1 MRIIHVAPRYHPHI
15 GGVEYVVKSIAERLA
30 KMGHTVT
37 VIAGEPN
44 TDKPHEEEINGVE
57 VIRWPTWS
65 PGDAYHIPRHRN
77 KLEKLLTDLAKEA
90 DVMHIHSVHAI
101 LTVYSG
107 LLIPNRTNAKLVITP
122 HYHGSGHTAARE
134 IAWTIWR
141 MYVKKL
147 LKAADVVHTV
157 SNRESNLI
165 MKHYPETKN
174 KVVTIPNGVEED
186 VMNYKWQGQQSNYMI
201 YAGRIEKYKRLELA
215 LQTAEKLGTKLL
227 IIGQGPYRKKLE
239 KYVRNHY
246 RDLAELL
253 EPQPREKYLELVSK
267 ARYAIN
273 PSKHEAYSIFI
284 AEALAIGT
292 PAIITKEIAENLNA
306 ETQQLNEQLVI
317 ATKAPIKTW
326 TQTIQ
331 LYLKEL
337 YQES

>member
-1 MRIIHVAPRYHPHI
+1 
-15 GGVEYVVKSIAERLA
+15 
-30 KMGHTVT
+30 
-37 VIAGEPN
+37 
-44 TDKPHEEEINGVE
+44 
-57 VIRWPTWS
+57 
-65 PGDAYHIPRHRN
+65 
-77 KLEKLLTDLAKEA
+77 
-90 DVMHIHSVHAI
+90 
-101 LTVYSG
+101 
-107 LLIPNRTNAKLVITP
+107 
-122 HYHGSGHTAARE
+122 
-134 IAWTIWR
+134 
-141 MYVKKL
+141 
-147 LKAADVVHTV
+147 
-157 SNRESNLI
+157 

-326 TQTIQ
+326 TETMQ

>member
-15 GGVEYVVKSIAERLA
+15 GGVEYVVKSVAERLA

-57 VIRWPTWS
+57 IIRWPTWS
-65 PGDAYHIPRHRN
+65 PSNAYHIPRRRN
-77 KLEKLLTDLAKEA
+77 KLKKLLTGLAKEA
-90 DVMHIHSVHAI
+90 DIIHIHSVHAI

-107 LLIPNRTNAKLVITP
+107 LLIPNHTNTKLIITP
-122 HYHGSGHTAARE
+122 HYHGTGHTTTRE

-141 MYVKKL
+141 IYVKKL
-147 LKAADVVHTV
+147 LKTADVVHTV

-165 MKHYPETKN
+165 AKHYPETKN
-174 KVVTIPNGVEED
+174 KIIIIPNGVEED

-246 RDLAELL
+246 RGLAELL

-273 PSKHEAYSIFI
+273 PSKHEAYSIFT

-326 TQTIQ
+326 TETIQ

>member
-15 GGVEYVVKSIAERLA
+15 GGVEYVVKSIAERSA

-65 PGDAYHIPRHRN
+65 PGNAYHIPRHRN

-90 DVMHIHSVHAI
+90 DVIHIHSVHAI

-107 LLIPNRTNAKLVITP
+107 LLINRTNAKLVITP
-122 HYHGSGHTAARE
+122 HYHGSGHTATRE

-147 LKAADVVHTV
+147 LKTADVVHAV

-174 KVVTIPNGVEED
+174 KIIIIPNGVEED
-186 VMNYKWQGQQSNYMI
+186 VMNYKWQGQQSNYMV

-284 AEALAIGT
+284 AETLAIGT

-326 TQTIQ
+326 AQTIQ